1 MNISA
6 LKKSSTILKENI
18 TEWLQGEP
26 IVESEIELTEDA
38 LIRFAQEHAAPPSG
52 SLRKSILSKLSRFN
66 LANEN
71 RSILDLKNLPLLD
84 ENSNWLDW
92 EETVKD
98 IMPPENFGELHLHPL
113 ESNDERQLFIAW
125 VRSFIDEEVHH
136 DLIESFVLLEG
147 SCECHITDTDGSA
160 RVVRMGVGDFI
171 SMMPGQTHDVVITS
185 PEPAKAILQ
194 WVKSKEK
201 RA

>member
-1 MNISA
+1 M
-6 LKKSSTILKENI
+6 KKSSHILKENI
-18 TEWLQGEP
+18 KEWLQGEP
-26 IVESEIELTEDA
+26 IVDSDIELTEDA

-52 SLRKSILSKLSRFN
+52 SLRQNILAKLSRFN
-66 LANEN
+66 HANKN
-71 RSILDLKNLPLLD
+71 RSILDLNNLPLLNED
-84 ENSNWLDW
+84 SNWLDW
-92 EETVKD
+92 EEAIKG

-113 ESNDERQLFIAW
+113 DSNDERQLFIAW

-147 SCECHITDTDGSA
+147 SCECHITDPDGSTH
-160 RVVRMGVGDFI
+160 VVRMGVGDFI

-194 WVKSKEK
+194 WRKII
-201 RA
+201 

>member
-1 MNISA
+1 M
-6 LKKSSTILKENI
+6 KKSSSILKQNI
-18 TEWLQGEP
+18 NEWLQGDP
-26 IVESEIELTEDA
+26 VNHSEIELTEDA
-38 LIRFAQEHAAPPSG
+38 LIRFAQEHAIPPSG
-52 SLRKSILSKLSRFN
+52 FLRQSILSKLSRFN
-66 LANEN
+66 LARKN
-71 RSILDLKNLPLLD
+71 RDILNLNNLPLINED
-84 ENSNWLDW
+84 SNWLDW
-92 EETVKD
+92 EDAVKD
-98 IMPPENFGELHLHPL
+98 IMPPENFGDLHLHPL

-147 SCECHITDTDGSA
+147 TCECHITDADGTA

-171 SMMPGQTHDVVITS
+171 SMLPGETHDVVITS

-194 WVKSKEK
+194 WR